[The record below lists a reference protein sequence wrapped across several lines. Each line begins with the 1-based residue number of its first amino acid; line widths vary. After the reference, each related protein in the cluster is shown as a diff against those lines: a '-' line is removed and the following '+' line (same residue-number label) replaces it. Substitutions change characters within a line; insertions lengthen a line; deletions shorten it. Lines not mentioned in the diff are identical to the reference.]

1 MGVPRQGTGL
11 ALQRRRLL
19 IESVVLIEA
28 VRLTEGVVGMVV
40 RRMVKSA
47 ITVVLAE
54 KTIPVKRHPSH
65 SLKREFFDGHHL

>member
-1 MGVPRQGTGL
+1 
-11 ALQRRRLL
+11 
-19 IESVVLIEA
+19 
-28 VRLTEGVVGMVV
+28 
-40 RRMVKSA
+40 MVKSA